1 VERMPIM
8 MLELHNIFA
17 GYGKVEVLR
26 SLSIHVNSEEK
37 VGLFGPNGHG
47 KTTLLRTISGLI
59 KPKSG
64 DITFQGKSLIRMSPQ
79 QIVEHGIIHIP
90 QGNIL
95 FPRMTVTENL
105 TLGAYSKRGW
115 DNRAEN
121 LQKVF
126 DLFPRLRE
134 RRDQL
139 ALTLSGGER
148 QMLSIGVGL
157 MGVPSLLLL
166 DEPSLG
172 LAPKVKDELAETIA
186 EIGQSG
192 VTMIIVDQDI
202 ELLLNLC
209 TRLYLIEKGRVSLE
223 TQDNKSIQ
231 QREIL
236 DMYFGNVTRWR
247 SI

>member
-1 VERMPIM
+1 MPTM
-8 MLELHNIFA
+8 LLELHNIFA

-26 SLSIHVNSEEK
+26 SLSMHVNSEEK

-59 KPKSG
+59 KPQNG
-64 DITFQGKSLIRMSPQ
+64 DIVFQGKSIIRLSPQ
-79 QIVEHGIIHIP
+79 QIVDHGIIHIP

-95 FPRMTVTENL
+95 FPRMTVVENL
-105 TLGAYSKRGW
+105 TLGAYSKRSW
-115 DNRAEN
+115 DKRSEN

-126 DLFPRLRE
+126 DLFPRLGE
-134 RRDQL
+134 RKNQL

-157 MGVPSLLLL
+157 MGMPSLLLL

-172 LAPKVKDELAETIA
+172 LAPKIKDELAQTIA
-186 EIGQSG
+186 EIAQSG
-192 VTMIIVDQDI
+192 VAMIIVDQDI
-202 ELLLNLC
+202 ELLLSLC
-209 TRLYLIEKGRVSLE
+209 GRLYLIEKGRVSLE
-223 TQDNKSIQ
+223 THDNKSIQ
-231 QREIL
+231 QNEIL
-236 DMYFGNVTRWR
+236 DMYFGNAARWR

>member
-1 VERMPIM
+1 M

-209 TRLYLIEKGRVSLE
+209 TRLYLIEKGCVSLE

>member
-1 VERMPIM
+1 M

>member
-1 VERMPIM
+1 M

-231 QREIL
+231 QKEIL

>member
-1 VERMPIM
+1 ML
-8 MLELHNIFA
+8 LELHNIFA

-59 KPKSG
+59 KPQYG
-64 DITFQGKSLIRMSPQ
+64 DIIFQGKSIIRLSPQ
-79 QIVEHGIIHIP
+79 QIVDHGIIHIP

-95 FPRMTVTENL
+95 FPRMTVVENL
-105 TLGAYSKRGW
+105 TLGAYSKRSW
-115 DNRAEN
+115 DKRSEN

-126 DLFPRLRE
+126 DLFPRLGE
-134 RRDQL
+134 RKNQL

-157 MGVPSLLLL
+157 MGMPSLLLL

-172 LAPKVKDELAETIA
+172 LAPKIKDELAQTIA
-186 EIGQSG
+186 AIAQSG
-192 VTMIIVDQDI
+192 VAMIIVDQDI
-202 ELLLNLC
+202 ELLLSLC
-209 TRLYLIEKGRVSLE
+209 KRLYLIEKGRVSLE
-223 TQDNKSIQ
+223 THDNKSIQ
-231 QREIL
+231 QNEIL
-236 DMYFGNVTRWR
+236 DMYFGNATRWR

>member
-1 VERMPIM
+1 

>member
-1 VERMPIM
+1 M
-8 MLELHNIFA
+8 MLELHDISA

-26 SLSIHVNSEEK
+26 SLSIHVNAEEK

-47 KTTLLRTISGLI
+47 KTTLLRTTSGLI

-64 DITFQGKSLIRMSPQ
+64 DVVFQGKSTIRMSPQ

-90 QGNIL
+90 QGNTL

-105 TLGAYSKRGW
+105 TLGAYAKRGW
-115 DNRAEN
+115 DRRSEN

-126 DLFPRLRE
+126 DLFPRLKE

-157 MGVPSLLLL
+157 MGMPSLLLL

-172 LAPKVKDELAETIA
+172 LAPKVKDELAETIG
-186 EIGQSG
+186 EIAQSG

-202 ELLLNLC
+202 ELLLGVC
-209 TRLYLIEKGRVSLE
+209 RRLYLIEKGRVSLE
-223 TQDNKSIQ
+223 TQDNRSIQ
-231 QREIL
+231 QKEIL
-236 DMYFGNVTRWR
+236 DMYFGNATRWR
-247 SI
+247 SV

>member
-1 VERMPIM
+1 M

-139 ALTLSGGER
+139 ALTLSGG
-148 QMLSIGVGL
+148 
-157 MGVPSLLLL
+157 
-166 DEPSLG
+166 
-172 LAPKVKDELAETIA
+172 
-186 EIGQSG
+186 SG
-192 VTMIIVDQDI
+192 R
-202 ELLLNLC
+202 C
-209 TRLYLIEKGRVSLE
+209 
-223 TQDNKSIQ
+223 
-231 QREIL
+231 
-236 DMYFGNVTRWR
+236 FR
-247 SI
+247 SG

>member
-1 VERMPIM
+1 ML
-8 MLELHNIFA
+8 LELHNIFA

-59 KPKSG
+59 KPQYG
-64 DITFQGKSLIRMSPQ
+64 DIIFQGKSIIHLSPQ
-79 QIVEHGIIHIP
+79 QIVDHGIIHIP

-95 FPRMTVTENL
+95 FPRMTVVENL
-105 TLGAYSKRGW
+105 TLGAYSKRSW
-115 DNRAEN
+115 DKRSEN

-126 DLFPRLRE
+126 DLFPRLGE
-134 RRDQL
+134 RKNQL

-157 MGVPSLLLL
+157 MGMPSLLLL

-172 LAPKVKDELAETIA
+172 LAPKIKDELAQTIA
-186 EIGQSG
+186 AIAQSG
-192 VTMIIVDQDI
+192 VAMIIVDQDI
-202 ELLLNLC
+202 ELLLSLC
-209 TRLYLIEKGRVSLE
+209 RRLYLIEKGRVSLE
-223 TQDNKSIQ
+223 TRDNKSIQ
-231 QREIL
+231 QNEIL
-236 DMYFGNVTRWR
+236 DMYFGNATRWR